1 VAKARVIV
9 FAPDWLM
16 SVARAVGEPGTVVAI
31 TLVFQFM
38 LMLVSL

>member
-1 VAKARVIV
+1 
-9 FAPDWLM
+9 M
-16 SVARAVGEPGTVVAI
+16 